1 MAFLEWTL
9 LAILLA
15 SALFIIIAVIFQ
27 KSADEGLSG
36 TIAGGN
42 ETFYGKEKSAH
53 TDKLWFK
60 LTLIVSI
67 VFVVA
72 VLVVYII
79 QPDYTGSTGIGNGLQ
94 FSEYAEQYNEA
105 GHQLISVRRWQ
116 IKVSTVIG
124 KSDWIEFV
132 SLSF

>member
-1 MAFLEWTL
+1 MMFLEWAL
-9 LAILLA
+9 LGILLV

-53 TDKLWFK
+53 TDRLWFK

-72 VLVVYII
+72 VLMVYII
-79 QPDYTGSTGIGNGLQ
+79 QPDYDNSSMLDGWKLWTNYGDKIN
-94 FSEYAEQYNEA
+94 
-105 GHQLISVRRWQ
+105 
-116 IKVSTVIG
+116 
-124 KSDWIEFV
+124 
-132 SLSF
+132 

>member
-1 MAFLEWTL
+1 MIFFEWAL
-9 LAILLA
+9 LAILLV
-15 SALFIIIAVIFQ
+15 SALFIVIAVIFQ

-53 TDKLWFK
+53 TDKLWFR

-72 VLVVYII
+72 VLLVYII
-79 QPDYTGSTGIGNGLQ
+79 QPDYDNSSTIDGWKSYSN
-94 FSEYAEQYNEA
+94 YADK
-105 GHQLISVRRWQ
+105 L
-116 IKVSTVIG
+116 K
-124 KSDWIEFV
+124 
-132 SLSF
+132 

>member
-15 SALFIIIAVIFQ
+15 SALFIIIAVICQ

-42 ETFYGKEKSAH
+42 ETFYGKEKSQT
-53 TDKLWFK
+53 TDKLWFR

-72 VLVVYII
+72 VLLAYII
-79 QPDYTGSTGIGNGLQ
+79 QPDYDSASALDNWKQ
-94 FSEYAEQYNEA
+94 WSEY
-105 GHQLISVRRWQ
+105 
-116 IKVSTVIG
+116 
-124 KSDWIEFV
+124 SD
-132 SLSF
+132 LLK

>member
-1 MAFLEWTL
+1 MEIVL
-9 LAILLA
+9 LAILLL
-15 SALFIIIAVIFQ
+15 SAIFIIVAVIFQ
-27 KSADEGLSG
+27 KSSDEGLSG

-72 VLVVYII
+72 VLLAYVI
-79 QPDYTGSTGIGNGLQ
+79 QPDYTSDAALDNWKQ
-94 FSEYAEQYNEA
+94 WSEFSDLL
-105 GHQLISVRRWQ
+105 G
-116 IKVSTVIG
+116 
-124 KSDWIEFV
+124 
-132 SLSF
+132 

>member
-1 MAFLEWTL
+1 MNCRYASVLASYDKQYFERKYKMEYVL
-9 LAILLA
+9 LAILLL
-15 SALFIIIAVIFQ
+15 SAVFIIVAVIFQ

-72 VLVVYII
+72 VLLAYFI
-79 QPDYTGSTGIGNGLQ
+79 QPDYDSAPALDNWKQ
-94 FSEYAEQYNEA
+94 MSEY
-105 GHQLISVRRWQ
+105 
-116 IKVSTVIG
+116 
-124 KSDWIEFV
+124 SD
-132 SLSF
+132 LLK

>member
-1 MAFLEWTL
+1 MIVQF
-9 LAILLA
+9 ILLA
-15 SALFIIIAVIFQ
+15 VLLVAAIFIVVAVIFQ

-60 LTLIVSI
+60 WTLIASV

-72 VLVVYII
+72 TLLAYII
-79 QPDYTGSTGIGNGLQ
+79 QPDYDSLPAHDVWKN
-94 FSEYAEQYNEA
+94 FSFYKD
-105 GHQLISVRRWQ
+105 I
-116 IKVSTVIG
+116 
-124 KSDWIEFV
+124 
-132 SLSF
+132 LS

>member
-1 MAFLEWTL
+1 MEFVL
-9 LAILLA
+9 LAILLL
-15 SALFIIIAVIFQ
+15 SALFIVIAVIFQ

-53 TDKLWFK
+53 TDKLWFR

-72 VLVVYII
+72 VLLAYVI
-79 QPDYTGSTGIGNGLQ
+79 QPDYDSAAALDNWKQ
-94 FSEYAEQYNEA
+94 
-105 GHQLISVRRWQ
+105 W
-116 IKVSTVIG
+116 
-124 KSDWIEFV
+124 SDYKD
-132 SLSF
+132 LLD

>member
-1 MAFLEWTL
+1 MIEYVL
-9 LAILLA
+9 LAVLLL
-15 SALFIIIAVIFQ
+15 SAVFIIVAVIFQ

-53 TDKLWFK
+53 SDKLWFR

-72 VLVVYII
+72 VLLAYVI
-79 QPDYTGSTGIGNGLQ
+79 QPDYDSSSALDNWKSW
-94 FSEYAEQYNEA
+94 SEY
-105 GHQLISVRRWQ
+105 
-116 IKVSTVIG
+116 
-124 KSDWIEFV
+124 SDI
-132 SLSF
+132 LKK

>member
-1 MAFLEWTL
+1 MNCRYASVLASYDKQYFERKYKMGFEIFL
-9 LAILLA
+9 LAILLL
-15 SALFIIIAVIFQ
+15 SAVFIVVAVIFQ
-27 KSADEGLSG
+27 KSSDEGLSG

-72 VLVVYII
+72 VLLAYII
-79 QPDYTGSTGIGNGLQ
+79 QPDYDSASALDGWKQ
-94 FSEYAEQYNEA
+94 YSEY
-105 GHQLISVRRWQ
+105 
-116 IKVSTVIG
+116 
-124 KSDWIEFV
+124 SD
-132 SLSF
+132 LLK

>member
-1 MAFLEWTL
+1 MPILGFVSQGSFFERKYKTMMVLEWAL
-9 LAILLA
+9 LGILLV

-53 TDKLWFK
+53 TDKLWFR

-72 VLVVYII
+72 VLMVYII
-79 QPDYTGSTGIGNGLQ
+79 QPDYSSSSGIGNGLQ
-94 FSEYAEQYNEA
+94 FSDYADQFNNA
-105 GHQLISVRRWQ
+105 
-116 IKVSTVIG
+116 K
-124 KSDWIEFV
+124 
-132 SLSF
+132 

>member
-1 MAFLEWTL
+1 MIFVEWAL
-9 LAILLA
+9 LAILLV
-15 SALFIIIAVIFQ
+15 SALFIVVAVIFQ

-72 VLVVYII
+72 VLMVYII
-79 QPDYTGSTGIGNGLQ
+79 QPDYGNSSVLDGWKLWSQ
-94 FSEYAEQYNEA
+94 YADKLN
-105 GHQLISVRRWQ
+105 
-116 IKVSTVIG
+116 
-124 KSDWIEFV
+124 
-132 SLSF
+132 